1 MVNWIIVDV
10 PNQVQEISFFIN
22 QNPLEVPLEEISGST
37 FLSVDCLCVAVEEI
51 RKGLG
56 NRAACV
62 RRAKTLQVF
71 KTCMVYYASSS
82 INGFQTLSGE
92 AGVSR
97 LTINNA
103 ESENSTDGI
112 AI

>member
-1 MVNWIIVDV
+1 M
-10 PNQVQEISFFIN
+10 FFLIN
-22 QNPLEVPLEEISGST
+22 QNPLEVFLKQTTCSI

-56 NRAACV
+56 DRAASV
-62 RRAKTLQVF
+62 RRA
-71 KTCMVYYASSS
+71 YASSS

-97 LTINNA
+97 LTMINV
-103 ESENSTDGI
+103 ESENSTDGM